1 MTLKKKEKKK
11 RLRNLYFERSTVK
24 IYQIYERSSWSS
36 STDANDRSS
45 REKSPKWRTSKHDY
59 TTTNVKKTSD
69 SSFKACIY
77 FHDITIQCRER
88 KKKSVQSNVSPR
100 KLAFPIHFASC
111 WINDD
116 WVHDSDFHYSQSTL
130 TLETFECV
138 SSFYEGDETSSPN
151 LIVTDIVIRATIF
164 VLSSSIKKIP
174 NLQFV
179 ETRLIKIEKK
189 ESYRSPRSNKIG
201 RRSSPSEL
209 IFSIRPRD
217 FGPCREKT
225 LIHRHAHTR
234 ACITGGGNRRLH
246 T

>member
-1 MTLKKKEKKK
+1 MHKSDIKKKKEKKK

-77 FHDITIQCRER
+77 FHGITIQCRER

-138 SSFYEGDETSSPN
+138 SSFYEGDETSSQTWS
-151 LIVTDIVIRATIF
+151 LQI
-164 VLSSSIKKIP
+164 SSSARQCLFYRRVLKKYPIC
-174 NLQFV
+174 NLSK
-179 ETRLIKIEKK
+179 R
-189 ESYRSPRSNKIG
+189 G
-201 RRSSPSEL
+201 W
-209 IFSIRPRD
+209 
-217 FGPCREKT
+217 
-225 LIHRHAHTR
+225 
-234 ACITGGGNRRLH
+234 
-246 T
+246 